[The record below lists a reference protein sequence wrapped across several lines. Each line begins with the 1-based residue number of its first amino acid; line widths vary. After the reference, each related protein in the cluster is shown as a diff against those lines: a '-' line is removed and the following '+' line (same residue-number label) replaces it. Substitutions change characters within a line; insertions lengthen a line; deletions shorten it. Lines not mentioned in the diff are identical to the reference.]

1 MSGNADTIKDFL
13 VSLGFDIDQA
23 GANKFEAVLKGVT
36 ANVLKVGAVVE
47 GAALSIVGFTTQIA
61 NGLDKI
67 YWASQR
73 TGASVQGIKALGYA
87 ASQTGSSAEAAQNSL
102 ESLARFMR
110 SNPGA
115 EGFLNRLGVQT
126 RDASGQMRDMS
137 AIFTGVGQ
145 RLSSM
150 PYYRANQY
158 AQMLGIDENTLM
170 AMRRGLSG
178 FSTEYQ
184 SMMQKTG
191 FNADKAAIQSNK
203 FMTSMRSF
211 VSLLGILRDKVGSN
225 LADGLSGTL
234 DNLSKR
240 MLENWPK
247 IEEVVT
253 KVVKGVLWAADAIGR
268 VAWRITQA
276 VDSLIVWFRKLSP
289 AVQELIGLFAVLISG
304 WRLLNTEFLKSPIGI
319 VLALFAAIFALI
331 EDYKTWKE
339 GGKSLIAWDKWEPE
353 INAAIKSLGELRDSV
368 AAIGTEI
375 ARLLNIDLKN
385 WTLKGDIDNLTKQF
399 GEFGKMIK
407 MIGEL
412 LRAIDDGRWSDAV
425 SVGKQLLNQGKE
437 QPTAIPA
444 VVDSANR
451 TAELLKEKTGFDPRS
466 IGRWFRRLGEPEKP
480 VPNAERRDGSEVS
493 DRPGWLRWLPATGK
507 SGDEPEQHAQ
517 SVKRPEA
524 LEHAGT
530 IAELVN
536 NYARKSDQASNQ
548 YLISTLSRE
557 MGIAVDS
564 KLLPSDMRD
573 LLKVLRGIAQN
584 INQPGSES
592 ATEIISSPQVI
603 NAEQFM
609 RTQAS
614 AQVPDYVDTIAKLVN
629 NYAKNSGRA
638 DNRALIAELTRI
650 TGKSDDSKLLSSDMQ
665 DILKVLRDIAQNINQ
680 PGSESAAELL
690 LPRPVIANEQPTQ
703 RPQASAQGK
712 VLLNWMQPMF
722 SKLESLYR
730 LPEGLL
736 KSVAIT
742 ESGGNQFAMSGAGAK
757 GLFQFMDG
765 TARDMG
771 LRGNDV
777 FDPEKSAQAAA
788 KYLSQLLRQNGGD
801 LSKALASYNWGIGNV
816 KRYGMG
822 LMPQE
827 TRNYIPKVM
836 SNMPTSAPVIQQE
849 TNINI
854 HGVSDP
860 REAARLTV
868 DRQKGVNSQLTQQL
882 PAGPR

>member
-87 ASQTGSSAEAAQNSL
+87 ASQTGASAESAMSSL
-102 ESLARFMR
+102 EGLAGFMR

-126 RDASGQMRDMS
+126 RDASGKMRDTA

-145 RLSSM
+145 KLNNM
-150 PYYRANQY
+150 PYYRAKQY

-170 AMRRGLSG
+170 AMRRGMNG
-178 FSTEYQ
+178 FTADYQ
-184 SMMQKTG
+184 SMLQKTG
-191 FNADKAAIQSNK
+191 FNADKAAVQSNK
-203 FMTSMRSF
+203 FMTSMRGLT
-211 VSLLGILRDKVGSN
+211 SLFGIMRDKIGSN
-225 LADGLSGTL
+225 LAGGLAGSLDSLRRRIL
-234 DNLSKR
+234 DNF
-240 MLENWPK
+240 PK
-247 IEEVVT
+247 IEETLTRVI
-253 KVVKGVLWAADAIGR
+253 KGVIWLANAFTR
-268 VAWRITQA
+268 MAWR
-276 VDSLIVWFRKLSP
+276 LIQGAGSVIDWWKRLDDGSKNLLKIFGALLV
-289 AVQELIGLFAVLISG
+289 A
-304 WRLLNTEFLKSPIGI
+304 WRLLNSAFLKSPIGI
-319 VLALFAAIFALI
+319 ITTLILAIGLLYD
-331 EDYKTWKE
+331 DYQTWKE
-339 GGKSLIAWDKWEPE
+339 GGKSLIDWSKWEP
-353 INAAIKSLGELRDSV
+353 AIEKAKKAIIWLRDK
-368 AAIGTEI
+368 
-375 ARLLNIDLKN
+375 LLELK
-385 WTLKGDIDNLTKQF
+385 D
-399 GEFGKMIK
+399 
-407 MIGEL
+407 
-412 LRAIDDGRWSDAV
+412 
-425 SVGKQLLNQGKE
+425 SVGGWQNSLEILATFIAGVWLSKITSAFAKLAGIPMPPWLKLWAIYAGYLVDDRHNIKE
-437 QPTAIPA
+437 
-444 VVDSANR
+444 SAKSSWDYTKGN
-451 TAELLKEKTGFDPRS
+451 
-466 IGRWFRRLGEPEKP
+466 IGD
-480 VPNAERRDGSEVS
+480 A
-493 DRPGWLRWLPATGK
+493 LRWMGFNTDFGRNPNTVYGANIQSDIPGA
-507 SGDEPEQHAQ
+507 EPEQYAQ
-517 SVKRPEA
+517 SVKRP
-524 LEHAGT
+524 
-530 IAELVN
+530 
-536 NYARKSDQASNQ
+536 QA
-548 YLISTLSRE
+548 T
-557 MGIAVDS
+557 
-564 KLLPSDMRD
+564 
-573 LLKVLRGIAQN
+573 
-584 INQPGSES
+584 
-592 ATEIISSPQVI
+592 
-603 NAEQFM
+603 
-609 RTQAS
+609 
-614 AQVPDYVDTIAKLVN
+614 
-629 NYAKNSGRA
+629 
-638 DNRALIAELTRI
+638 
-650 TGKSDDSKLLSSDMQ
+650 
-665 DILKVLRDIAQNINQ
+665 
-680 PGSESAAELL
+680 
-690 LPRPVIANEQPTQ
+690 
-703 RPQASAQGK
+703 AQGK
-712 VLLNWMQPMF
+712 VLLDWMGPMF
-722 SKLESLYR
+722 NKLESLYQ
-730 LPEGLL
+730 LPAGLL

-777 FDPEKSAQAAA
+777 FDPQKSAQAAA